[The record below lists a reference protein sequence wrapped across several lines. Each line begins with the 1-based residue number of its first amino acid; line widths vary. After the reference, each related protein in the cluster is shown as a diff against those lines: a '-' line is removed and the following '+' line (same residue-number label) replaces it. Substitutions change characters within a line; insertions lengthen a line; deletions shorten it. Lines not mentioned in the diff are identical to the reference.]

1 MADDF
6 IRIYEDLVDIR
17 KYLIKKGQ
25 ARFTGSIAINKLKEA
40 KNLFGEAQFLYS
52 KLSHDLKPELVTQ
65 LSTTF
70 DNIKSVFLKI
80 SQLCTSALSEIKIVK
95 MEFDIRTACN
105 LIPLMDGREDT
116 TKRLIDAVE
125 MYADM
130 LGDSGKHL
138 LIKFVIKGRL
148 SENAKLRLSNNYD
161 TVPNLIQDLRKHLL
175 TKKSFTAIQS
185 RLQNMNQSFRSIDE
199 YGSEIEQLFTDLT
212 ISQADGDSSKFAIL
226 KPLNE
231 KMAIKKFSDGLKDLR
246 LSTIVAARNY
256 SNLKDAIQGAKDEDV
271 STPSTS
277 SKPDVMQYSRRGQGK
292 FTPSSGPRGQG
303 QRGRDY
309 GSFNNYN
316 HRGYG
321 RSFQNS
327 SRGRNFSQANYNNGR
342 YYHRGNRRG
351 NDYSRNNVFSTQPIQ
366 HAQAS
371 AQEDVSENIDENDN
385 SQNLTKKQFFRF

>member
-6 IRIYEDLVDIR
+6 ITIYEDLVDIR

-40 KNLFGEAQFLYS
+40 NNLFSEAQLLYS

-65 LSTTF
+65 LTTTF
-70 DNIKSVFLKI
+70 DNIKSIFLKI
-80 SQLCTSALSEIKIVK
+80 SQLCTPTPSEIKIVK

-125 MYADM
+125 MYSEM
-130 LGDSGKHL
+130 LDDSGKHL

-148 SENAKLRLSNNYD
+148 SENAKLRISNSYD
-161 TVPNLIQDLRKHLL
+161 TVPSLIQDLRKHLL
-175 TKKSFTAIQS
+175 TTKSFTAIQS
-185 RLQNMNQSFRSIDE
+185 RLQNMNQGFRSIDE

-212 ISQADGDSSKFAIL
+212 ISQADGDSTKFAIL

-231 KMAIKKFSDGLKDLR
+231 KTAIKKFSDGLKNSR
-246 LSTIVAARNY
+246 LSTIVAARDY
-256 SNLKDAIQGAKDEDV
+256 SNLKDAIQGAKDEELL
-271 STPSTS
+271 TPTS
-277 SKPDVMQYSRRGQGK
+277 SKPDVMQYSRRGRGK
-292 FTPSSGPRGQG
+292 FTHFSGPRGQG
-303 QRGRDY
+303 QRGRNY

-316 HRGYG
+316 RRGYG
-321 RSFQNS
+321 RLFQNS
-327 SRGRNFSQANYNNGR
+327 NRGRNLQSNFNANFNNGR

-351 NDYSRNNVFSTQPIQ
+351 HNNYGRNNVFSTQP
-366 HAQAS
+366 AQAS
-371 AQEDVSENIDENDN
+371 TQEDATQNSEN
-385 SQNLTKKQFFRF
+385 LTRKQFFRF